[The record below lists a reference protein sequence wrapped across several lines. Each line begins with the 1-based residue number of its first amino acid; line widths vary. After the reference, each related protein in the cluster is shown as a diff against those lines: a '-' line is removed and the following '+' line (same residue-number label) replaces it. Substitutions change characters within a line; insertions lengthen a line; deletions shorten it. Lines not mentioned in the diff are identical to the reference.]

1 MTEERSEEKGALP
14 TVTVSLGGALRQL
27 RASRD
32 LTQSK
37 LARLSK
43 VKRSLISAYEAD
55 KIVPDASTL
64 GRLLQAMGF
73 QWGALDRATS
83 FLSGLASEEGS
94 RNPAECPADR
104 DALLRAAEEEVSEVR
119 LRATVLLR
127 STARVRDL
135 LSHLRE
141 AGTEE
146 SADKK
151 ERDRA
156 IAGQL
161 FAELRSLP
169 LKVQHQRIREEPRF
183 GNWAL
188 CELYCLESQRACSRD
203 IAQAAALADLAVRV
217 AEQVRGD
224 DAWQK
229 KLLGFAYGHVANVLR
244 VRSDFRAASR
254 TFKKAR
260 EFWEE
265 GGISHQGYLEEGL
278 LDALEASLRRDE
290 HNFPEA
296 LALLE
301 CAAAHAVGKRLR
313 VQVRISRSKLYEEI
327 GDIEHAALTLEDLS
341 DEDILPADDDRLVLC
356 VRHNRTDYLSK
367 LDRFE
372 EAQALLP
379 AVRML
384 SRRVGGDLDRIRLLW
399 TEGRIDAGL
408 GHVEQGLEKLTRVRG
423 HFSSEGMDYDTALV
437 SLEMAALYAKEGR
450 AGEVKTLAR
459 YMVPI
464 FQSKKVHREAI
475 AALLLFRQAAER
487 EAATEELVRNIL
499 LFLRKARYQPELK
512 FEGLAG

>member
-1 MTEERSEEKGALP
+1 MEERSEEEGPLP

-27 RASRD
+27 RAARD
-32 LTQSK
+32 LTQSR

-64 GRLLQAMGF
+64 GRLLQAMSF
-73 QWGALDRATS
+73 QWGAIDRATS
-83 FLSGLASEEGS
+83 FLSGLVSEESSQKPAGS
-94 RNPAECPADR
+94 LSDR

-119 LRATVLLR
+119 LRAAVLLR
-127 STARVRDL
+127 STARVSDL
-135 LSHLRE
+135 LCHLRGT
-141 AGTEE
+141 GTEE
-146 SADKK
+146 STDKK
-151 ERDRA
+151 EKDRA
-156 IAGQL
+156 LAGQL

-169 LKVQHQRIREEPRF
+169 VKAQYQRIKEGPQF

-188 CELYCLESQRACSRD
+188 CELYCLESQQACSRD
-203 IAQAAALADLAVRV
+203 VSQAATLADLAVRV
-217 AEQVRGD
+217 AEKVRGD
-224 DAWQK
+224 AAWQK

-254 TFKKAR
+254 MFKKAR

-265 GGISHQGYLEEGL
+265 GGRSSQGYLEEGL

-290 HNFPEA
+290 RNFPEA

-301 CAAAHAVGKRLR
+301 CAATNAVGKRLR
-313 VQVRISRSKLYEEI
+313 VQVAISRAKLVHETGDLGRAALILEEI
-327 GDIEHAALTLEDLS
+327 PEEDL
-341 DEDILPADDDRLVLC
+341 PAGDDKLVLC
-356 VRHNRTDYLSK
+356 IRHNRMDYLSK

-379 AVRML
+379 TVRML
-384 SRRVGGDLDRIRLLW
+384 SRRAGGELDRVRLLW

-408 GHVEQGLEKLTRVRG
+408 GHVEQGLEKLTRARG
-423 HFSSEGMDYDTALV
+423 HFSSQSMDYDTALV
-437 SLEMAALYAKEGR
+437 SLEMAVLYAKEGR

-475 AALLLFRQAAER
+475 AALVLFRQVAER
-487 EAATEELVRNIL
+487 EAATEELVRSVL
-499 LFLRKARYQPELK
+499 RFLRRARYQPELK
-512 FEGLAG
+512 FEGLAA

>member
-1 MTEERSEEKGALP
+1 MEEKSEEEGALP
-14 TVTVSLGGALRQL
+14 AVTVSLGGALRQL

-37 LARLSK
+37 LARLSR
-43 VKRSLISAYEAD
+43 VKRALISAYEAD

-64 GRLLQAMGF
+64 GRLLQAMSF
-73 QWGALDRATS
+73 QWGALDRATA
-83 FLSGLASEEGS
+83 FLSGLAAEERS
-94 RNPAECPADR
+94 QNPGDCPSNR
-104 DALLRAAEEEVSEVR
+104 DALLRAAEEEVSDVS
-119 LRATVLLR
+119 LRAAVLLR

-141 AGTEE
+141 TGTEE
-146 SADKK
+146 STDKK

-156 IAGQL
+156 LAGQL
-161 FAELRSLP
+161 FTELRSLP
-169 LKVQHQRIREEPRF
+169 VKVQCQRIKDEPRF

-203 IAQAAALADLAVRV
+203 IAQAASLADLAVRV
-217 AEQVRGD
+217 AEQVD
-224 DAWQK
+224 SDAAWQK
-229 KLLGFAYGHVANVLR
+229 KLLGFAHGHVANVLR
-244 VRSDFRAASR
+244 VRGDFKAASR
-254 TFKKAR
+254 MFKKAR

-265 GGISHQGYLEEGL
+265 GSISHQGYLEEGL

-301 CAAAHAVGKRLR
+301 CAAQSATGKRLR
-313 VQVRISRSKLYEEI
+313 IQVAVSRAMLCHDI
-327 GDIEHAALTLEDLS
+327 GDLERAALILEGIPE
-341 DEDILPADDDRLVLC
+341 DELPADDDRLVLC
-356 VRHNRTDYLSK
+356 IRHNRMDYLSK

-372 EAQALLP
+372 DAQALLP

-384 SRRVGGDLDRIRLLW
+384 SRRAGGELDRIRLLW
-399 TEGRIDAGL
+399 TEGRVDAGL
-408 GHVEQGLEKLTRVRG
+408 GNIGQGMEKLTRVRG
-423 HFSSEGMDYDTALV
+423 HFSSQSMDYDTALV

-475 AALLLFRQAAER
+475 AALVLFRQVAER
-487 EAATEELVRNIL
+487 EAATEELVRRIL
-499 LFLRKARYQPELK
+499 LFLRRARYQPELK
-512 FEGLAG
+512 FEGLAR